1 LGRPWGCLISRRL
14 DCWGWDQPKGSSF
27 TGEDKD
33 FFKFRVGDK
42 TVIPAFEEAIADM
55 RVGGIRRII
64 VPEELGYPDNDFS
77 KGVGPAPLTFA
88 VRLLRL
94 PLILLF
100 FFSF

>member
-1 LGRPWGCLISRRL
+1 MLGGGYELVNTRGGSSSLI
-14 DCWGWDQPKGSSF
+14 CVFGWEQPKGSSF

-33 FFKFRVGDK
+33 FFKFRVGAK

-77 KGVGPAPLTFA
+77 KGIGPAPLTFA
-88 VRLLRL
+88 VRARR
-94 PLILLF
+94 
-100 FFSF
+100 